1 MLKKIVFGLA
11 IFLACVFTAG
21 LYYAYQS
28 ANSTPVANGS
38 QVVIDSGGHHIEGT
52 LRPSATYQYLLKD
65 EGVSM
70 GTFSGDAF
78 ITMLPLETADKLKAK
93 YGDFFHCNDP
103 GAMQAIQSLD
113 TAILVGADAE
123 TRTGI
128 AGALALVRRSQ
139 IPAVSFTAASLQV
152 TRHTYMNMDVHDNT
166 GIPIYYLTN
175 FTILQEDYLE
185 GIE

>member
-1 MLKKIVFGLA
+1 
-11 IFLACVFTAG
+11 
-21 LYYAYQS
+21 
-28 ANSTPVANGS
+28 
-38 QVVIDSGGHHIEGT
+38 
-52 LRPSATYQYLLKD
+52 
-65 EGVSM
+65 M

-185 GIE
+185 GIQ